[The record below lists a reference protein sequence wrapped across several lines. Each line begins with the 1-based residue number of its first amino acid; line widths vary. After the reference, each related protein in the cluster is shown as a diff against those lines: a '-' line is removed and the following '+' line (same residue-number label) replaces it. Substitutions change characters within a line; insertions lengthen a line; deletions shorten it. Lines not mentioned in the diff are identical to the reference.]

1 MAMSDFLKHQ
11 KPERLAGYSILLAII
26 LFVAVNIVFATLFRD
41 ARIDLTSD
49 RLYTLTTSTKKVLG
63 RIPEPIVVTLYQ
75 SQALMDSVPRLRI
88 YADRVEEML
97 RTYASL
103 SGGKLRYQKIDPTP
117 FSAEEDRAI
126 GQQMRGF
133 MLNSSGEQG
142 YFGLIATN
150 TTDGF
155 ERVEFLDPQRE
166 ENLEYELTSIVD
178 RLSHSDRLK
187 VGVVDG
193 FNLFGSTEQQRPPLA
208 ILDMI
213 NKNYHLA
220 EVLTPPVNFEGLD
233 VLMIAHPHRLPPAV
247 LYAIDQYALSGKPVL
262 LFMDPL
268 SETSQPSMRNPMM
281 PEFPASDL
289 GPLLQAWGIELADD
303 KVVTDRTMALRVTAT
318 SGRQRIIASYL
329 PWLQIKKDNLSTE
342 DVATSQLSILRM
354 SSAGAIRVARNSDL
368 KMTPLI
374 TTTPD
379 SMLMPRADV
388 MGRPNPNE
396 LIEKFKPAGER
407 LVLAARLSGTV
418 KSAYPDGPPVPDE
431 ERAKPILPHLKQS
444 TGQINL
450 VVVADTDM
458 LSNTHVVDQ
467 RGSPNSSNG
476 DFVLNL
482 LDSLAGGLDLNGLR
496 GRGLSIRSFTLVEAM
511 EARDEDRYRATERKL
526 TQQLEETQQQLAQLQ
541 TQNAPA
547 GADVPVLSREQQ
559 DTIGKFNRQIVDI
572 RRQLRDVRAAG
583 RAQIEK
589 LEFQL
594 KLFGIVLVPLL
605 LVLIGLAS
613 WMWRRMRLKSHLAS
627 LRLNGRAA

>member
-1 MAMSDFLKHQ
+1 
-11 KPERLAGYSILLAII
+11 
-26 LFVAVNIVFATLFRD
+26 
-41 ARIDLTSD
+41 
-49 RLYTLTTSTKKVLG
+49 
-63 RIPEPIVVTLYQ
+63 
-75 SQALMDSVPRLRI
+75 
-88 YADRVEEML
+88 
-97 RTYASL
+97 
-103 SGGKLRYQKIDPTP
+103 
-117 FSAEEDRAI
+117 
-126 GQQMRGF
+126 
-133 MLNSSGEQG
+133 
-142 YFGLIATN
+142 
-150 TTDGF
+150 
-155 ERVEFLDPQRE
+155 
-166 ENLEYELTSIVD
+166 
-178 RLSHSDRLK
+178 
-187 VGVVDG
+187 
-193 FNLFGSTEQQRPPLA
+193 
-208 ILDMI
+208 
-213 NKNYHLA
+213 
-220 EVLTPPVNFEGLD
+220 
-233 VLMIAHPHRLPPAV
+233 
-247 LYAIDQYALSGKPVL
+247 
-262 LFMDPL
+262 
-268 SETSQPSMRNPMM
+268 
-281 PEFPASDL
+281 
-289 GPLLQAWGIELADD
+289 
-303 KVVTDRTMALRVTAT
+303 
-318 SGRQRIIASYL
+318 
-329 PWLQIKKDNLSTE
+329 
-342 DVATSQLSILRM
+342 
-354 SSAGAIRVARNSDL
+354 
-368 KMTPLI
+368 
-374 TTTPD
+374 
-379 SMLMPRADV
+379 MLMPRADV

>member
-1 MAMSDFLKHQ
+1 
-11 KPERLAGYSILLAII
+11 
-26 LFVAVNIVFATLFRD
+26 
-41 ARIDLTSD
+41 
-49 RLYTLTTSTKKVLG
+49 
-63 RIPEPIVVTLYQ
+63 
-75 SQALMDSVPRLRI
+75 
-88 YADRVEEML
+88 
-97 RTYASL
+97 
-103 SGGKLRYQKIDPTP
+103 
-117 FSAEEDRAI
+117 
-126 GQQMRGF
+126 
-133 MLNSSGEQG
+133 
-142 YFGLIATN
+142 
-150 TTDGF
+150 
-155 ERVEFLDPQRE
+155 
-166 ENLEYELTSIVD
+166 
-178 RLSHSDRLK
+178 
-187 VGVVDG
+187 
-193 FNLFGSTEQQRPPLA
+193 
-208 ILDMI
+208 
-213 NKNYHLA
+213 
-220 EVLTPPVNFEGLD
+220 
-233 VLMIAHPHRLPPAV
+233 
-247 LYAIDQYALSGKPVL
+247 
-262 LFMDPL
+262 MDPL
-268 SETSQPSMRNPMM
+268 SETSQPSMRNAMM

-342 DVATSQLSILRM
+342 DVVTSQLSILRM

-605 LVLIGLAS
+605 LVLMGLAS